1 MVRLTNTGDVMPD
14 EAVGLEPPTPF
25 VAALMAYTARQKN
38 EDMMLGKKLGKSMT
52 GPTDSMRN
60 KILAMSL
67 FPSVGMA
74 SPVHRTFPRI
84 KTEGAEGSEGGS
96 VYRRKKDVVG
106 FNYQ

>member
-1 MVRLTNTGDVMPD
+1 MVRLVNTGDVMPD

-25 VAALMAYTARQKN
+25 VSALMAFTARQKN
-38 EDMMLGKKLGKSMT
+38 DDEMLGKKIGKSMT
-52 GPTDSMRN
+52 APTDSMRN
-60 KILAMSL
+60 RILAMSL

-84 KTEGAEGSEGGS
+84 KTEGADGSGGDL
-96 VYRRKKDVVG
+96 VYRRGKGKVG